1 MRIKTHFPLDL
12 PHIPLVPHHTRDKI
26 LRRVLKEQVGKI
38 VEVEIDGECFEA
50 TIVEIRQVDGGF
62 DTTVEYQDES

>member
-26 LRRVLKEQVGKI
+26 LRKVLKEQVGKVVT
-38 VEVEIDGECFEA
+38 VEVDGEEFEA

-62 DTTVEYQDES
+62 DTVVEYEED